1 MLYQEFHNSDFN
13 WLTRFIDVGKLDA
26 AMEQQKEKRESTIG
40 VWPRIAL
47 VTPVYNSGKYIE
59 QTILSVLA
67 QRYPN
72 LDYFI
77 VDGGST
83 DGTVEI
89 IRKYESQ
96 ISGWISEPDNGMYD
110 AINKGFAR
118 TTGEIMGWVSAT
130 DMFQPGGLGVVAR
143 VFGCLPDVQ
152 WITGRST
159 YYDEEGK
166 TIGIE
171 GLRSFSQTRFLGGE
185 EQHIQQEST
194 FWRRRLWE
202 MAGGY
207 VDASRRMSSDFE
219 LWVRFFRHARLY
231 SVDALIGGFRMHGDS
246 IGLQNLEACYAI
258 QDEIIQTELASI
270 PQGRALK
277 LLRVLNA
284 RLKEIR
290 VIRYAWWRLTLV
302 GWLWGVPPV
311 IEFHGNKWG
320 FRK

>member
-1 MLYQEFHNSDFN
+1 
-13 WLTRFIDVGKLDA
+13 LTRFIEVGKLGA
-26 AMEQQKEKRESTIG
+26 AAEQTEEREGTIG

-47 VTPVYNSGKYIE
+47 VTPVYNSGRYIE
-59 QTILSVLA
+59 QTIVSVLA
-67 QRYPN
+67 QQYPN

-96 ISGWISEPDNGMYD
+96 ISGWTSEPDNGMYD

-118 TTGEIMGWVSAT
+118 TTGEIMGWISAT

-143 VFGCLPDVQ
+143 VFGCLPHVE

-159 YYDEEGK
+159 FYDEEGK
-166 TIGIE
+166 TMGIE
-171 GLRSFSQTRFLGGE
+171 GLRWFSQTRFLVGE

-194 FWRRRLWE
+194 FWRRSLWE
-202 MAGGY
+202 KAGGY

-231 SVDALIGGFRMHGDS
+231 SVDALIGGFRIHGDS

-270 PQGRALK
+270 PRGRALK
-277 LLRVLNA
+277 LFRVLNA
-284 RLKEIR
+284 RLKGIP
-290 VIRYAWWRLTLV
+290 VIRYAWWRLGLV
-302 GWLWGVPPV
+302 GWRWGVPPL
-311 IEFHGNKWG
+311 IEFHRDKWG